1 MEAFPGVFTS
11 DLDAEDWEPFADSPG
26 SEIHALVE
34 SDDYWAGLWRVPG
47 QGTVTYRWTV
57 PARDTFLVL
66 EGSMTIEIDDGPAL
80 DVKAGSIVSLPP
92 GTAATWHVTKPYKDL
107 FVIAGTT

>member
-11 DLDAEDWEPFADSPG
+11 DLDAEDWKTLPEVRG
-26 SEIHALVE
+26 SEIHELVE
-34 SDDYWAGLWRVPG
+34 SDDYSAGLWRVPG
-47 QGTVTYRWTV
+47 EGTMTFRWSA

-66 EGSMTIEIDDGPAL
+66 EGSARIEIDDGPVL
-80 DVKAGSIVSLPP
+80 EVKTGSIVSVPP

-107 FVIAGTT
+107 FVIAGAS